1 MTYVMCNFMLHRLVT
16 SVGGDRRN
24 HRAASPGWPQVR
36 EGRETSEGQPPS
48 KRGNSRR
55 WKRQPDNPRN
65 VQGFQSLGDATADK
79 QPRSKTRRTTQNSMR
94 FPGREESVDRL
105 SYCKK
110 TVHYFTIPISSLS
123 MDRRSPSYLALTSG
137 SLGGGSMGVSFRRL
151 LVVISV
157 LCLASLT
164 AFGQF
169 LSGVDGSVRDRTGA
183 LVAGAKVKITDN
195 RTQVSKGTT
204 TNESG
209 YFRIDSIAA
218 STYTIRIE
226 MSHFRTWELSGLE
239 VPVGQIRTV
248 APTLD
253 VASQEEKVTVT
264 SEAAEV
270 AVNLAKADTGS
281 VIQASTVQETPL
293 VGQNVY
299 SLTTLTPGLT
309 GSAVTARDADNFT
322 NEYAI
327 NINAAGLRQEQNG
340 YADR

>member
-1 MTYVMCNFMLHRLVT
+1 
-16 SVGGDRRN
+16 D
-24 HRAASPGWPQVR
+24 
-36 EGRETSEGQPPS
+36 
-48 KRGNSRR
+48 
-55 WKRQPDNPRN
+55 
-65 VQGFQSLGDATADK
+65 
-79 QPRSKTRRTTQNSMR
+79 
-94 FPGREESVDRL
+94 
-105 SYCKK
+105 
-110 TVHYFTIPISSLS
+110 
-123 MDRRSPSYLALTSG
+123 
-137 SLGGGSMGVSFRRL
+137 
-151 LVVISV
+151 
-157 LCLASLT
+157 
-164 AFGQF
+164 
-169 LSGVDGSVRDRTGA
+169 
-183 LVAGAKVKITDN
+183 
-195 RTQVSKGTT
+195 
-204 TNESG
+204 
-209 YFRIDSIAA
+209 
-218 STYTIRIE
+218 
-226 MSHFRTWELSGLE
+226 

-340 YADR
+340 YAIDGAQTNTPSRGGGTSISPHKLQSNQSCLRSG